1 MAELNEIR
9 KHCLSKIRGIFE
21 KRTVDFEFIEKDE
34 LSESSEL
41 SSKMEKLNIT
51 PDLSTEMEKLTIEK
65 IKKQIIDT
73 TTIPEI
79 MEKSIYN
86 TTIKDAREKM
96 IERSWDN
103 PIFTKMYKLKYC
115 KVIANISYN
124 RNADFVLGKIIYG
137 IWKPENIVTMKPQE
151 LYPEMWED
159 LMLRNA
165 KKLAALGK
173 QLNAQGTSMF
183 RCGKCRQNNCT
194 YFQMQT
200 RSADEPMTT
209 FVTCLNCDKRWRC

>member
-9 KHCLSKIRGIFE
+9 KHCLSKIREIIE
-21 KRTVDFEFIEKDE
+21 KRSVDFEFIEKDE
-34 LSESSEL
+34 LSN
-41 SSKMEKLNIT
+41 K
-51 PDLSTEMEKLTIEK
+51 MEKLTIETDLSEEMK
-65 IKKQIIDT
+65 KLSIKKQIVDIT
-73 TTIPEI
+73 KIPEI

-86 TTIKDAREKM
+86 TTIKQAREKM
-96 IERSWDN
+96 IDRDWDN
-103 PIFTKMYKLKYC
+103 PLFKRMYKIKYC
-115 KVIANISYN
+115 NVIANISHN
-124 RNADFVLGKIIYG
+124 RNSDFVLGKIIYG

-151 LYPEMWED
+151 LFPELWED
-159 LMLRNA
+159 LLLKNA

-183 RCGKCRQNNCT
+183 RCAKCRQNNCT